1 MAPFYMFENIKTGIK
16 FEKMMKYEEMLEYIK
31 ENKDK
36 VRPVYKLNI
45 KRDNYNFRKH
55 ASTDLKDRIK
65 EIKKAHKHS
74 TINTTNI
81 SEI

>member
-1 MAPFYMFENIKTGIK
+1 MAPNYVFENVKTGIK
-16 FEKMMKYEEMLEYIK
+16 FEKHMTYEQMLIYTK

-36 VRPVYKLNI
+36 VRPVYSLNI

-65 EIKKAHKHS
+65 EIKKVHKHS
-74 TINTTNI
+74 TINTPNI
-81 SEI
+81 SET